1 MHKKKICFVATV
13 DWQIIWFLLEHIKAM
28 NSKYDITVVVNA
40 PGMVSLKSLG
50 VDVPVLP
57 VRIERSISILRDIRA
72 LIDLTRLFY
81 TNRFD
86 VVHSIAP
93 KSGLLA
99 MTAAFLAGTQ
109 KRIHIFTGQ
118 VWATKSGIVKRFLRG
133 MDKIIATFATHIL
146 VDSPSQRDFLIR
158 EKVVSGKKSS
168 VLAKGS
174 VCGVDCTRF
183 VPDEIAGSVIRK
195 ELGIDESELVFLF
208 LGRLKA
214 DKGIL
219 DLANAFTRVMVSPQ
233 SSHLLIVGPDEE
245 NIREKVMSIC
255 RACQKNV
262 HFVDYTMV
270 PERYIASAD
279 VLCLPSYREGFGQV
293 IIEAAAVGIPSIGS
307 RIYGITDA
315 IEEGSTGL
323 LYEVG
328 RMDILADKM
337 LQFIKY
343 PALRKEMGKQA
354 RERVLRDFS
363 TETLVS
369 SMLNYYESLE
379 IRKGS
384 NP

>member
-1 MHKKKICFVATV
+1 MEAERLKKKICFVATV

-28 NSKYDITVVVNA
+28 DSKYDITVVVNA
-40 PGMVSLKSLG
+40 PDLVSLKSVG

-57 VRIERSISILRDIRA
+57 VRIERSISILRDLKA
-72 LIDLTRLFY
+72 LIDLTRLFC
-81 TNRFD
+81 TKRFD

-99 MTAAFLAGTQ
+99 MTAAFFSGTK

-118 VWATKSGIVKRFLRG
+118 VWATQSGIMKRFLRG

-146 VDSPSQRDFLIR
+146 VDSPSQRDFLIG
-158 EKVVSGKKSS
+158 EKVVSVKKSS

-174 VCGVDCTRF
+174 VCGVNCARF
-183 VPDEIAGSVIRK
+183 VPDKIARSVIRK
-195 ELGIDESELVFLF
+195 ELGIDESGVVFLF
-208 LGRLKA
+208 LGRLKT

-219 DLANAFTRVMVSPQ
+219 DLANAFTKVMATAQ

-245 NIREKVMSIC
+245 NMREKIMSIC
-255 RACQKNV
+255 RACREKL

-270 PERYIASAD
+270 PEQYIASAD

-293 IIEAAAVGIPSIGS
+293 IIEAAAAGIPSIGS

-315 IEEGSTGL
+315 IEEGVTGL

-328 RMDILADKM
+328 RIDDLADKIY
-337 LQFIKY
+337 QFIKN
-343 PALRKEMGKQA
+343 PALRKEMGQHA

-369 SMLNYYESLE
+369 SMLNYYESL
-379 IRKGS
+379 
-384 NP
+384 

>member
-1 MHKKKICFVATV
+1 METGRLKKKICFVATV

-28 NSKYDITVVVNA
+28 NSKYDITIVVNA
-40 PGMVSLKSLG
+40 PDMVSLKSLG

-57 VRIERSISILRDIRA
+57 VRIERSISILRDLKA
-72 LIDLTRLFY
+72 LMDLTRLFY

-99 MTAAFLAGTQ
+99 MTAAFFSGTQ

-118 VWATKSGIVKRFLRG
+118 VWATKSGIAKRFLRG
-133 MDKIIATFATHIL
+133 MDKIIAAFATHIL
-146 VDSPSQRDFLIR
+146 VDSPSQRDFLIK

-174 VCGVDCTRF
+174 VCGVNCTRF
-183 VPDEIAGSVIRK
+183 VPDEIARSVIRK
-195 ELGIDESELVFLF
+195 ELGIDESEVVFLF

-219 DLANAFTRVMVSPQ
+219 DLASAFTKVMATVQ

-245 NIREKVMSIC
+245 NMREKVTGIC
-255 RACQKNV
+255 RTCRDKV
-262 HFVDYTMV
+262 HFIDYTMV
-270 PERYIASAD
+270 PEQYIASAD
-279 VLCLPSYREGFGQV
+279 VLCLSSYREGFGQV
-293 IIEAAAVGIPSIGS
+293 IIEAAAAGIPSIGS

-315 IEEGSTGL
+315 IEEGVTGL
-323 LYEVG
+323 LHEVG
-328 RMDILADKM
+328 LIDDLADKIH
-337 LQFIKY
+337 QFIRN
-343 PALRKEMGKQA
+343 PALRKEMGQNA
-354 RERVLRDFS
+354 RERVLQDFS

-369 SMLNYYESLE
+369 SMLNYYESL
-379 IRKGS
+379 
-384 NP
+384 

>member
-1 MHKKKICFVATV
+1 METGRLKKKICFVATV
-13 DWQIIWFLLEHIKAM
+13 DWQIIWFLLEHIKAL
-28 NSKYDITVVVNA
+28 NSKYDITVVVNT
-40 PGMVSLKSLG
+40 PDMVSLKSLG

-57 VRIERSISILRDIRA
+57 IRIERSISILRDLKA
-72 LIDLTRLFY
+72 LIDLTELFC
-81 TNRFD
+81 TKRFD

-99 MTAAFLAGTQ
+99 MTAAFFSGTR

-118 VWATKSGIVKRFLRG
+118 VWATQSGIMKWFLRE

-146 VDSPSQRDFLIR
+146 VDSPSQRDFLIK

-183 VPDEIAGSVIRK
+183 VPDKIARSVIRK
-195 ELGIDESELVFLF
+195 ELDIDESEVIFLF
-208 LGRLKA
+208 LGRLKT

-219 DLANAFTRVMVSPQ
+219 DLASAFAKVTATVK

-245 NIREKVMSIC
+245 NMREKVTSIC
-255 RACQKNV
+255 RTCRDKV
-262 HFVDYTMV
+262 HFIDYTTV
-270 PERYIASAD
+270 PEQYLASAD

-315 IEEGSTGL
+315 IEEGVTGL
-323 LYEVG
+323 LHEVG
-328 RMDILADKM
+328 RIDDLADKIY
-337 LQFIKY
+337 QFIRN
-343 PALRKEMGKQA
+343 PALRKEMGQSA
-354 RERVLRDFS
+354 RERVLLDFS

-369 SMLNYYESLE
+369 SMLNYYGSL
-379 IRKGS
+379 
-384 NP
+384 